1 MKQII
6 TGKTIEELLEQ
17 AAKEKQC
24 DVSSL
29 YYEIKEEKAGFL
41 GLGKEVSAEI
51 YSDSDVEEFIQNY
64 LKQYFDGIEMESYIE
79 IEKDKDNYY
88 HINLDTQNNAILI
101 GRNGQTLQALN
112 TILKS
117 AVSSEFKKKI
127 GVLVDIN
134 GYKEDKYRKLCSI
147 ARRIA
152 RSVQRDKVDA
162 VLDPMPADE
171 RKAIH
176 NYLSTMPGVS
186 TVSEGEGNQR
196 RLKIIYNPGK
206 EVDE

>member
-1 MKQII
+1 M
-6 TGKTIEELLEQ
+6 
-17 AAKEKQC
+17 
-24 DVSSL
+24 
-29 YYEIKEEKAGFL
+29 
-41 GLGKEVSAEI
+41 
-51 YSDSDVEEFIQNY
+51 
-64 LKQYFDGIEMESYIE
+64 
-79 IEKDKDNYY
+79 
-88 HINLDTQNNAILI
+88 
-101 GRNGQTLQALN
+101 
-112 TILKS
+112 
-117 AVSSEFKKKI
+117 SSEFKKKI

-186 TVSEGEGNQR
+186 TVSEGGNQR

>member
-1 MKQII
+1 MKQIF

-186 TVSEGEGNQR
+186 TVSEGEDNQR

>member
-1 MKQII
+1 MKQIF
-6 TGKTIEELLEQ
+6 TGKTIEELLAQ

-24 DVSSL
+24 DVSEL

-41 GLGKEVSAEI
+41 GLGKEVSAEV
-51 YSDSDVEEFIQNY
+51 YSDSDVEEFIVNY

-79 IEKDKDNYY
+79 IEKDKENYY

-162 VLDPMPADE
+162 LLDPMPADE

-206 EVDE
+206 EVD